1 MLPASVLARLEDLSV
16 LVIGDAILDA
26 YLHGRTSR
34 LCREAPV
41 PVVDLDQRVEQP
53 GGAANVAMNLRALG
67 AGVTLLSVVGD
78 DPAGAALRRQLAGA
92 GVEVERLAV
101 QPGRRTLT
109 KQRVLAGEQLLVRLD
124 DGDAGPVDPGVEGR
138 LLDGLDRLAAR
149 HDAVVVSD
157 YAAGVVGRA
166 LLARLRR
173 LQAEAPA
180 LLTVDARRLAPY
192 RNLGATVVK
201 PNYQE
206 AAALL
211 GIRPAEGWDRRVALL
226 EQRGERLRG
235 LLGARVVAVT
245 LDTDGALLFEADRPP
260 YRTYAR
266 PVAAAAAT
274 GAGDTFAS
282 VLTLALAAG
291 AEVPA
296 AGELASAAAAI
307 VVTRPGT
314 AVCTRADL
322 RGALTGAARR
332 VTDPAGL
339 AELVAEHRRA
349 GRRIVFTCGCFDL
362 LHAGHVACLNRAK
375 ALGDVLV
382 VGVNADASVRRLKG
396 PDRPVNPLEDR
407 LAVLAGLSCI
417 DHLVPFEADTPVQL
431 LEALRPDVFVKGG
444 DYHPDT
450 VPEAELV
457 HALGGRVQIVPYLD
471 GYSTAGVVQ
480 RIRAGGGRAGAA
492 AVSPWNRS
500 ATPSAPS

>member
-1 MLPASVLARLEDLSV
+1 MVPSSVLARMEELCV

-41 PVVDLDQRVEQP
+41 PVVDLGERVEQP

-67 AGVTLLSVVGD
+67 AGVTLVSVVGD
-78 DPAGAALRRQLAGA
+78 DPPGAALRRHLAGA
-92 GVEVERLAV
+92 GVHVDRLLV

-124 DGDAGPVDPGVEGR
+124 DGDAGPVDQGIEGR
-138 LLDGLDRLAAR
+138 LVDGLGRLAAG
-149 HDAVVVSD
+149 HDAVLVSD
-157 YAAGVVGRA
+157 YAAGVVGPTV
-166 LLARLRR
+166 LACLRR
-173 LQAEAPA
+173 LQAEARA
-180 LLTVDARRLAPY
+180 LLTLDARHLAPY
-192 RNLGATVVK
+192 RGLGATVAK

-211 GIRPAEGWDRRVALL
+211 GIGPAEGWDRRVALL
-226 EQRGERLRG
+226 EQQGERLRG
-235 LLGARVVAVT
+235 LLGAKVVAVT
-245 LDTDGALLFEADRPP
+245 VDADGALLFEADRPP
-260 YRTYAR
+260 HRTYAR
-266 PVAAAAAT
+266 PPVAAQLWPT
-274 GAGDTFAS
+274 GAGDTFSS

-291 AEVPA
+291 ADVPA

-307 VVTRPGT
+307 VVARPGT

-322 RGALTGAARR
+322 RGAVTGAARR

-339 AELVAEHRRA
+339 SDLVAEHRRA

-396 PDRPVNPLEDR
+396 PDRPLNRLEDR

-450 VPEAELV
+450 VPEAPLV
-457 HALGGRVQIVPYLD
+457 SALGGRVEIVEYLD

-480 RIRAGGGRAGAA
+480 RIRAASGRTAA
-492 AVSPWNRS
+492 DEVAAWRQS
-500 ATPSAPS
+500 